1 MSGLIERS
9 YCSKEL
15 IKLLDDLKIEAERV
29 SIIIQSGG
37 DCCRHRGCI
46 CEIIDESIVVLVED
60 RDKGKDRCERT
71 YIPIDC
77 ICAIIVFEEDERRIF
92 EEIDDRE
99 DLDRFGLQD
108 VGQSDNRNAPNSIEE
123 VDYDED
129 YQVYRKDQ
137 DNIRCNVY
145 GYGRKIR
152 INVMGKR
159 AMLSVS
165 KVNITEL
172 SMVVHSEGTDKE
184 NFIYYFHKD
193 NVGEKTIELVLSP
206 SSLGEVNEV
215 IYNEQ
220 GEEVKIT
227 GTALLYINEED
238 RGECEFE
245 LSVKEDMA
253 TMNII
258 SNEEEVEN
266 HTEKLTGVCSP
277 EPFSIQTF

>member
-1 MSGLIERS
+1 MSGLIEGS
-9 YCSKEL
+9 YCSKGLIEL
-15 IKLLDDLKIEAERV
+15 LEDLKVEAELV
-29 SIIIQSGG
+29 SIIIQAGG
-37 DCCRHRGCI
+37 GCCRHRGCI
-46 CEIIDESIVVLVED
+46 CEIIDCATVVLVDD
-60 RDKGKDRCERT
+60 RVKGKGRCERT

-77 ICAIIVFEEDERRIF
+77 ICAIVVFEEGKRMGYEARD
-92 EEIDDRE
+92 
-99 DLDRFGLQD
+99 DLDNYSFQD
-108 VGQSDNRNAPNSIEE
+108 TDELNRKDK
-123 VDYDED
+123 VDTPQEAAYDED
-129 YQVYRKDQ
+129 YQYYNEEPA
-137 DNIRCNVY
+137 NIGCNVY

-159 AMLSVS
+159 TLLSVS

-172 SMVVHSEGTDKE
+172 SMVVHGERTDNE

-193 NVGEKTIELVLSP
+193 NVGEKTIELLLSP
-206 SSLGEVNEV
+206 SSVGKIDDV

-220 GEEVKIT
+220 IEEAKII

-258 SNEEEVEN
+258 CDGEEVES
-266 HTEKLTGVCSP
+266 HTEQLTGVCSP
-277 EPFSIQTF
+277 EPFSIQIF